1 MKIKGFLRGFGNFIQ
16 RFYIV
21 FLLIILY
28 LPTAVLV
35 MMSFN
40 ENTSTFEWT
49 GFSIEKYKML
59 FENEDILE
67 SVVTTVGIG
76 LLSAL
81 ISTVLGTLACI
92 GIMAM
97 SRKLQTVIKTTT
109 NIPMLNADIVTA
121 IAFMLFFVRFFGGLG
136 THTVLIA
143 HITLTLPYVI
153 LNVLPK
159 ITQFD
164 YKIYEAALDLGAT
177 NFQAFRKVM
186 LPDIM
191 PGVITGFIFAATLS
205 FNDFTLTYF
214 TKPAGFET
222 ISTKIYSAV
231 RTKGIR
237 PEHYAL
243 ATILFVIVLLILFIV
258 NYKGNKNEGKKD
270 K

>member
-1 MKIKGFLRGFGNFIQ
+1 MRRFFRKLGSFVQ

-21 FLLIILY
+21 FLLILLY
-28 LPTAVLV
+28 MPTAVLI

-40 ENTSTFEWT
+40 RNTESFEWT
-49 GFSIEKYKML
+49 GFSFEKYKML

-67 SVVTTVGIG
+67 SVGVTIGVG

-81 ISTVLGTLACI
+81 ISTILGTLACV
-92 GIMAM
+92 GIVAM
-97 SRKLQTVIKTTT
+97 GRKLQKLIKTTT
-109 NIPMLNADIVTA
+109 NVPMLNADIVTA

-243 ATILFVIVLLILFIV
+243 ASILFVVVLLILFVV
-258 NYKGNKNEGKKD
+258 NYKGNKKKEGRHRD
-270 K
+270 Q